1 MRSVDISLNDINY
14 KVKAGDIFQAKL
26 ESPIVHQVYITQ
38 SNQGDFVY
46 MEILE
51 KLSQSLG
58 LVRVN
63 VIKWFEDGVVKE
75 ENYEDIIVGPTNQ
88 KKDESLDNMTKK
100 QLLEFAKQNN
110 LNINTKLKKSEL
122 LDQIKTL
129 L

>member
-1 MRSVDISLNDINY
+1 MRSVNISLNDINY
-14 KVKAGDIFQAKL
+14 KVQAGDIFQAKL
-26 ESPIVHQVYITQ
+26 ENPIVHQVYITQ

-63 VIKWFEDGVVKE
+63 IIKWFEDGVVKE

-88 KKDESLDNMTKK
+88 KKNESLDNMTKK
-100 QLLEFAKQNN
+100 QLVEFAEKNN
-110 LNINTKLKKSEL
+110 IKINPKSKKAEILKT
-122 LDQIKTL
+122 IKESV
-129 L
+129 